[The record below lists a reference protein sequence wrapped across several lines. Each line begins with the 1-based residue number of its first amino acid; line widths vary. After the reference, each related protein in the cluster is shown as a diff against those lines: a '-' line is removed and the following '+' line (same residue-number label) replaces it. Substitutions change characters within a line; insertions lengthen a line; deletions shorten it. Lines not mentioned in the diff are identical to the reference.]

1 MLTSLFKHQYVLRQ
15 MMADT
20 MVMGYSAP
28 GGHKDQIIALDVQP
42 LSSDDL
48 QALPEGLRT
57 VKRVKTLGGM
67 AFTVA
72 DEENDV
78 QGDRLFYEGKWYE
91 CTSCH
96 KWDHTLLSHYEA
108 EFVEMPPGESPPD
121 VEVPR

>member
-1 MLTSLFKHQYVLRQ
+1 MLTGFFKHQYVIRRFGEE
-15 MMADT
+15 T
-20 MVMGYSAP
+20 IERGYSAP
-28 GGHKDQIIALDVQP
+28 GGYEDTVVSLNVQP

-57 VKRVKTLGGM
+57 VKHVKTVGGDE
-67 AFTVA
+67 FTPA
-72 DEENDV
+72 DEEHGV

-91 CTSCH
+91 CTSCQ

-108 EFVEMPPGESPPD
+108 EFAEMPPGEKPPD